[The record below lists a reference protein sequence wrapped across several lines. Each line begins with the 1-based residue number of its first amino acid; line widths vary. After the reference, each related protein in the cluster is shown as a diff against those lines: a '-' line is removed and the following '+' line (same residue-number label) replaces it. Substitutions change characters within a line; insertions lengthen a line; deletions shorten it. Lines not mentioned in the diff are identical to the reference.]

1 MKTNGSLRLPAAVRH
16 VIETLNQQHYEAFL
30 VGGCVRDWLLGR
42 SVHDYDITTNALPQ
56 QISAIFSGQCRV
68 IPTGIRHGTLTLRF
82 DAMAIE
88 VTTYRIEQNYIHHRT
103 PQTITFTDDLI
114 QDLSRRDF
122 TINAMAMHPQLGIID
137 PFDGQRDLKKKR
149 IRCVGDPSLRIEEDA
164 LRILRAFRFSCTLN
178 FSIDPSLRLVIRQK
192 AALIEC
198 LSKERIREELIRILE
213 SEQTRL
219 LQALNEL
226 KLLPHLFP
234 ELIALIDLPQK
245 TPWHLYDAFTHTDIA
260 LDQSIHA
267 PLCERLALIY
277 HDCAKAQTMRMDEN
291 GIAHFKGHPQLS
303 AQIAE
308 KALRRLCFDKETIR
322 MVTTLIRWHDTY
334 VQADEVWL
342 RQFLSN
348 IDFRYDLARSIL
360 RVQRAD
366 NLAKNPALAAKE
378 NETIVQAQAL
388 LDQMEAQGQR
398 YTLRELAVNGDD
410 LRTLGLAG
418 RQIKE
423 GLQLALQQVLEDPHR
438 NTKEQLLSYLRS
450 LSS

>member
-1 MKTNGSLRLPAAVRH
+1 MT
-16 VIETLNQQHYEAFL
+16 
-30 VGGCVRDWLLGR
+30 D
-42 SVHDYDITTNALPQ
+42 
-56 QISAIFSGQCRV
+56 SATS
-68 IPTGIRHGTLTLRF
+68 
-82 DAMAIE
+82 
-88 VTTYRIEQNYIHHRT
+88 
-103 PQTITFTDDLI
+103 
-114 QDLSRRDF
+114 
-122 TINAMAMHPQLGIID
+122 
-137 PFDGQRDLKKKR
+137 KKKR

-198 LSKERIREELIRILE
+198 LSEERIREELIRILE

-277 HDCAKAQTMRMDEN
+277 HDCAKAQTMCMDEN

-322 MVTTLIRWHDTY
+322 TVTTLIRWHDTY

-423 GLQLALQQVLEDPHR
+423 GLQLALQQVLEDPDR